1 MATFFEFTYIFNQK
15 NKTKNKKTTQ
25 YITHP
30 TDFPPTQ
37 PYLGYIRHQRRTG
50 GTALHHYKQCSG
62 GDELVCHDLVNSPL
76 TPKASLPSRT
86 NI

>member
-1 MATFFEFTYIFNQK
+1 MLRVFVAPHK
-15 NKTKNKKTTQ
+15 KKTTQ

-50 GTALHHYKQCSG
+50 GALHHYKQCSG
-62 GDELVCHDLVNSPL
+62 GDELVRHDLVNSLL